1 MHDPPLHIPVSL
13 RSLLLLLMA
22 IPLVVPAQS
31 PSPGSSPFSGSY
43 PLLDGDVIRYQTTPP
58 DDMVAR
64 LQRKIDRGE
73 AKLTFEERHGYLV
86 SVLQQLN
93 IPVSSQALLEDQHPT
108 TPDLASYAA
117 CPVFQ

>member
-1 MHDPPLHIPVSL
+1 MEPKKQVCISNRKKSKRHLSRCVTNNYIDMRIQQPD
-13 RSLLLLLMA
+13 
-22 IPLVVPAQS
+22 
-31 PSPGSSPFSGSY
+31 SS
-43 PLLDGDVIRYQTTPP
+43 VIRYQTTPP

-93 IPVSSQALLEDQHPT
+93 IPVSSQMLVFSKISTQQFLL
-108 TPDLASYAA
+108 S
-117 CPVFQ
+117 